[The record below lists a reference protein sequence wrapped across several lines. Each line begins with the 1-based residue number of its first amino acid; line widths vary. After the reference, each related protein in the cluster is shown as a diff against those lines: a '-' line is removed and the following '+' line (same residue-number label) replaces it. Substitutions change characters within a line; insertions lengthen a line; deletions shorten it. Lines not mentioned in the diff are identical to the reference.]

1 MGERGMGEGRG
12 FSLLYQSVDVML
24 GAVLAVGHLK
34 HARHT
39 QQRLLGVP
47 VCHHLEQHP
56 KTKRKSGSRFLT
68 AASHTFRG
76 I

>member
-1 MGERGMGEGRG
+1 MGERGWERG
-12 FSLLYQSVDVML
+12 QGLSLLYQSVDVML

-56 KTKRKSGSRFLT
+56 KTKRKPGSRFLT
-68 AASHTFRG
+68 EASHTFRG